1 MGRPPKFPTVKS
13 LQIAIDQYFESC
25 WEEQPV
31 NGDPEQKH
39 MVQVRPYTITDL
51 GISVGLSRRQLIE
64 YSHKDQHFNNT
75 VTRAKRHVE
84 GYTERALFD
93 NKKQRGAEF
102 ALKNNYK
109 GWEDKKTLD
118 VDMLHH
124 MPQAQLEAE
133 RARLV
138 AELKA
143 ELAQEQRALPDPDV
157 IDVEPE

>member
-1 MGRPPKFPTVKS
+1 MLLRMS
-13 LQIAIDQYFESC
+13 
-25 WEEQPV
+25 WV
-31 NGDPEQKH
+31 NNLNQK
-39 MVQVRPYTITDL
+39 D
-51 GISVGLSRRQLIE
+51 GL
-64 YSHKDQHFNNT
+64 
-75 VTRAKRHVE
+75 
-84 GYTERALFD
+84 
-93 NKKQRGAEF
+93 